1 MKNLLLSS
9 SLILIASFANA
20 QNRGGRN
27 VSLAVQTNVNY
38 NTNVSNVYS
47 NVATYNNKPS
57 NISNRGVSNPINVNG
72 LDNNINVQQRSNN
85 VVRTRPANVQ
95 SRNFR
100 NNEVNDVVIL
110 RGNRAADI
118 NVQLNDNNEQNVA
131 EINFVQRAVNV
142 DQGVVN
148 VVPEVQKQNEVQVKE
163 VAAEKPEVSFSPA
176 LDIDINLPK
185 PNITFD
191 LKVKEEK
198 EVKEKVS
205 VVKVKS
211 GGGIA
216 KVKKR
221 TKSRRNNR
229 PSRHQYSQKVKFG
242 TVLRNT
248 VSTIKHKFKKTK
260 TKKGVFSVVC
270 YKF

>member
-9 SLILIASFANA
+9 SLILITSFANA

-27 VSLAVQTNVNY
+27 VSLAIQSNVNY
-38 NTNVSNVYS
+38 NTNVSNVYN

-57 NISNRGVSNPINVNG
+57 NISNRGVSNPINMNG
-72 LDNNINVQQRSNN
+72 MDNNINVQQRSNN

-95 SRNFR
+95 SRNVR
-100 NNEVNDVVIL
+100 NNEANDVVIL
-110 RGNRAADI
+110 RGNRGADI
-118 NVQLNDNNEQNVA
+118 NVLLNDNNEQNVA

-148 VVPEVQKQNEVQVKE
+148 VVQKVQKQNEVQVKE
-163 VAAEKPEVSFSPA
+163 VAVDKPEVSFSPA
-176 LDIDINLPK
+176 LNIDINLPK

-191 LKVKEEK
+191 LKVKE
-198 EVKEKVS
+198 VKEKVS
-205 VVKVKS
+205 LVKVKS

-221 TKSRRNNR
+221 TKSIRNNR

-248 VSTIKHKFKKTK
+248 VSTLKHKFKKTK